1 MMERI
6 KALRLEKGWRQKD
19 LAEQTGVSSV
29 AISHYEV
36 GDRQPD
42 PEFICRLCDLF
53 GVTADYLLGRSN
65 NPVPSVSDEDAEVLR
80 AYHALTPEI
89 RKIVDQALEPY
100 RKESKADQA
109 S

>member
-1 MMERI
+1 MFR
-6 KALRLEKGWRQKD
+6 LR
-19 LAEQTGVSSV
+19 
-29 AISHYEV
+29 EV
-36 GDRQPD
+36 LGDRGVMQKELAAELDLPQQTMSNYVTGKRQAD
-42 PEFICRLCDLF
+42 YDTLVRICNVLGITMDYLF
-53 GVTADYLLGRSN
+53 GRSSS
-65 NPVPSVSDEDAEVLR
+65 PTPAVSDEDAEVLR